1 MKKVATVIAL
11 VVVLGIGVVGSAL
24 AGLDF
29 GLDSQNLLKSKSQPL
44 FGVGTPLDASSQ
56 DSISQA
62 TADAEP
68 TALVTLA
75 NGLSANVVTS
85 GVAAPNIDMMALW
98 PDDEDPE
105 WLIAC
110 NEEGSG
116 QPGVQ
121 RIEIATGEVETIV
134 VSGIISCDP
143 AHRTPWGTIVFAE
156 ENGSSGRFFELID
169 PLGTTGVSLVGGVP
183 TCVSPPAAAVCEG
196 AGNIVERT
204 ALGRLSFEGIGITPN
219 GVTYYGDENRPN
231 VGTAGGAYF
240 KFVPNTLW
248 DPEDSAIT
256 DLTDSPLVAG
266 RIFGLRLGKRA
277 SATDYGQG
285 TQTGLGTWISIP
297 GAAPVDLRAA
307 AATLKLTGYYRP
319 EDLAFDFAAV
329 AGGDVRW
336 CGNDTGNEGDDQN
349 YGEMICLTDGT
360 LEEAADTAPLSTPE
374 VQFLVM
380 GDPELAMMDNLAYQP
395 GRGNWILHED
405 GDQLQGNNDLFDCLE
420 DGADD
425 DLLSDGCIRIGT
437 LNDLEAEWTGGVYDA
452 SGDRFFVSIQHN
464 VTGFGVVLEITGW
477 K

>member
-29 GLDSQNLLKSKSQPL
+29 GLDTQNLLTSKSQPL
-44 FGVGTPLDASSQ
+44 FGVGKPLDASSQ
-56 DSISQA
+56 GSIDAS
-62 TADAEP
+62 TADADP

-85 GVAAPNIDMMALW
+85 GVAAPNIDMMAFW
-98 PDDEDPE
+98 PDDEDAE

-110 NEEGSG
+110 NEQGSG

-143 AHRTPWGTIVFAE
+143 AHLTPWGTIVFAE

-169 PLGTTGVSLVGGVP
+169 PLSTTGVSLVGGVP

-204 ALGRLSFEGIGITPN
+204 AIGRLSFEGIGITPN

-248 DPEDSAIT
+248 DPVDPAIT

-277 SATDYGQG
+277 SDTDYGQG
-285 TQTGLGTWISIP
+285 TQTGLGTWIPIP
-297 GAAPVDLRAA
+297 GAAPVNLRAA
-307 AATLKLTGYYRP
+307 AGTLKLTGYYRP
-319 EDLAFDFAAV
+319 EDLAFDFAAN
-329 AGGDVRW
+329 ADGDVRW
-336 CGNDTGNEGDDQN
+336 CGNNTGNEGDDQN

-360 LEEAADTAPLSTPE
+360 LEEAADTTPLSTPG
-374 VQFLVM
+374 VQFLVI
-380 GDPELAMMDNLAYQP
+380 GDPALAMMDNLAYQP

-437 LNDLEAEWTGGVYDA
+437 LNDLEAEWTGGVFDA
-452 SGDRFFVSIQHN
+452 SGERFFVSVQHN
-464 VTGFGVVLEITGW
+464 VTGFGVVLEINGW